1 MWGGNLSPG
10 FMNGLGVELFFLFG
24 KVIVDL
30 SVLLKLFDWKYDRSL
45 FIVSDAVKSSTLL
58 LSFDMLLLVKE
69 KKK

>member
-45 FIVSDAVKSSTLL
+45 FIVSEAVKSSTLL